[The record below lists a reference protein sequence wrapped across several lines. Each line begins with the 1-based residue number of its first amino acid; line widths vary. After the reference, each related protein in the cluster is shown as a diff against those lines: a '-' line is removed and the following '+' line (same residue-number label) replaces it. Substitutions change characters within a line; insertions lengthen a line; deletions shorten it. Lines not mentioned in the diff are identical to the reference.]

1 MTGAQ
6 TTFAMY
12 GLASQALLVAFFAA
26 RRWSPRHASL
36 LGKGGYA
43 FAALGL
49 PLAVWLLLDGQAAT
63 LFVGPLLM
71 AAWAL
76 FGAIVDVWRP
86 RRWRGPPVEWNV
98 LVPYLALY
106 FFAQMFMWWPLWDFA
121 RGAWIVFLVLFVA
134 NTALNIQGH
143 VDAGSTTS

>member
-1 MTGAQ
+1 
-6 TTFAMY
+6 
-12 GLASQALLVAFFAA
+12 
-26 RRWSPRHASL
+26 L